1 MPNALTDTN
10 ISTTYAGVLHA
21 QGEPIPATGLKVV
34 YDGVG
39 NKSSLS
45 VGREGEGIRVTGTII
60 ADSIAVGSGGLDQTS
75 VQEIVDLIYPVGALL
90 ITTNSTAPSYP
101 GTTWVQE
108 AEGKFIA
115 GVGTGNDGSDSV
127 AIAAGDDSN
136 QTNQGKYNNVF
147 TADMVPPHV
156 HNIYVTEYQ
165 TGDDCAWNQN
175 SAEGRMGGN
184 DINRAV
190 GSSSQNGGKGA
201 RVRGGTAQEIQGG
214 GGGGNTTQTNIPP
227 WFGAYVWK
235 RTS

>member
-21 QGEPIPATGLKVV
+21 QGEPIPPTGLKVV

-60 ADSIAVGSGGLDQTS
+60 ASGGLDQTS

-136 QTNQGKYNNVF
+136 QTNQGKYN
-147 TADMVPPHV
+147 
-156 HNIYVTEYQ
+156 VTLDESQMPSHTHLAIAEDAVTTGRVNGTNSVKLDVYDALANYQ
-165 TGDDCAWNQN
+165 TPGNPNFEYYLHGTNNTPSAGLTSPKGGDAPH
-175 SAEGRMGGN
+175 
-184 DINRAV
+184 
-190 GSSSQNGGKGA
+190 
-201 RVRGGTAQEIQGG
+201 
-214 GGGGNTTQTNIPP
+214 TNIPP

>member
-60 ADSIAVGSGGLDQTS
+60 ADSIAVGSGGLDTSS
-75 VQEIVDLIYPVGALL
+75 VQAIVDLIYPVGAIV
-90 ITTNSTAPSYP
+90 ITIASTPPEYS
-101 GTTWVQE
+101 GTLWQPI
-108 AEGKFIA
+108 AQGKFIA
-115 GVGTGNDGSDSV
+115 GVGTGSDGSDSV

-136 QTNQGKYNNVF
+136 QTNQGKYN
-147 TADMVPPHV
+147 
-156 HNIYVTEYQ
+156 VTLDESQ
-165 TGDDCAWNQN
+165 MP
-175 SAEGRMGGN
+175 SHSHGGVM
-184 DINRAV
+184 RYP
-190 GSSSQNGGKGA
+190 SNGGSQ
-201 RVRGGTAQEIQGG
+201 TEQNQGG
-214 GGGGNTTQTNIPP
+214 GPEDYSSYNRATNNAGGDAPHTNIPP
-227 WFGAYVWK
+227 WFGAYVWE

>member
-45 VGREGEGIRVTGTII
+45 VGRDGQGIRVTGTII
-60 ADSIAVGSGGLDQTS
+60 ADSIAVGGGGLDTSS
-75 VQEIVDLIYPVGALL
+75 VQAIVDLIYPVGALL

-101 GTTWVQE
+101 GTTWVRK

-136 QTNQGKYNNVF
+136 QTNQGKYNVTLDTSQMPSHTHLAIAEDAVTTGRVNGTNSVKL
-147 TADMVPPHV
+147 DV
-156 HNIYVTEYQ
+156 NIALANYQIPGNPNFEYYLHG
-165 TGDDCAWNQN
+165 TNN
-175 SAEGRMGGN
+175 TPSAGLTSPKGGN
-184 DINRAV
+184 
-190 GSSSQNGGKGA
+190 QPH
-201 RVRGGTAQEIQGG
+201 
-214 GGGGNTTQTNIPP
+214 TNIPP

>member
-21 QGEPIPATGLKVV
+21 QGEPIPATGLKAV

-45 VGREGEGIRVTGTII
+45 VGRDGNGIKVTGTIE
-60 ADSIAVGSGGLDQTS
+60 ADAIAVGGGGLDVSS
-75 VQEIVDLIYPVGALL
+75 VQAIVDLIYPVGALL

-101 GTTWVQE
+101 GTTWEAE

-115 GVGTGNDGSDSV
+115 GVGTGTDSNNESI
-127 AIAAGDDSN
+127 AIVEGDDSN
-136 QTNQGKYNNVF
+136 QNNQGEYNVTLDESQMPRHTHKTIVDHKDNLGVVKP
-147 TADMVPPHV
+147 TPH
-156 HNIYVTEYQ
+156 Q
-165 TGDDCAWNQN
+165 
-175 SAEGRMGGN
+175 R
-184 DINRAV
+184 V
-190 GSSSQNGGKGA
+190 GSQNNADHAIELTSSPAGGD
-201 RVRGGTAQEIQGG
+201 QPH
-214 GGGGNTTQTNIPP
+214 TNIPP

>member
-45 VGREGEGIRVTGTII
+45 VGRDGQGIRVTGTIY
-60 ADSIAVGSGGLDQTS
+60 ADSINVGSGGLDPGS
-75 VQEIVDLIYPVGALL
+75 VQEIVNLIYPVGALL

-101 GTTWVQE
+101 GTTWVRK

-127 AIAAGDDSN
+127 AIAAGDDNN
-136 QTNQGKYNNVF
+136 QTNQGKYNVTLDETQMPIHNHSSQP
-147 TADMVPPHV
+147 TLYKIGTNTPPAGGAFYGSYGTSPV
-156 HNIYVTEYQ
+156 STTI
-165 TGDDCAWNQN
+165 GDT
-175 SAEGRMGGN
+175 GGN
-184 DINRAV
+184 
-190 GSSSQNGGKGA
+190 QPH
-201 RVRGGTAQEIQGG
+201 
-214 GGGGNTTQTNIPP
+214 TNIPP
-227 WFGAYVWK
+227 WFGAYVWE